1 MPRKRWKT
9 PNRTRDRIAFPCRS
23 KDCASVWPGLKE
35 AFQRFLGTHS
45 CEKCCSLLRPCLQ
58 SPMQA
63 RNPLFC
69 EEDLDT
75 QLRGRQQRVSSIV
88 DGIPKDQFLIPT
100 DEELVQHIIPQ
111 LAVEP
116 IVLDE
121 GRKSMNQQETKV
133 DVSHDFGRAIL
144 DYNRN
149 HPVYV
154 NGTRWK
160 HLDKGCSRQRSGWVA
175 CGRVWVQC

>member
-1 MPRKRWKT
+1 
-9 PNRTRDRIAFPCRS
+9 
-23 KDCASVWPGLKE
+23 
-35 AFQRFLGTHS
+35 
-45 CEKCCSLLRPCLQ
+45 
-58 SPMQA
+58 MQA

-69 EEDLDT
+69 EEDLDI
-75 QLRGRQQRVSSIV
+75 QLRDRQQRVSSIV
-88 DGIPKDQFLIPT
+88 DGIPKDQFLIST

-116 IVLDE
+116 IDLDE
-121 GRKSMNQQETKV
+121 GGKSMNQQETKV

-154 NGTRWK
+154 NGTRIDIDIPFTGEAWIFQYRTNPHFLNIPYANVHTNFLRITVELPCDTK
-160 HLDKGCSRQRSGWVA
+160 PTSFKSNYEK
-175 CGRVWVQC
+175 